1 MTDPVLIMGCGRTG
15 GLLADMLD
23 RAGVDVT
30 VVDWN
35 EGAFSHLSDSFGG
48 RTVVGNALDQDV
60 LRAAGIADAGSF
72 VAATGGDNRN
82 IMASE
87 IAQRVFRVPR
97 VIARIKDP
105 DRAEFFHRLG
115 LEVDCRTA
123 AGAHFLLDL
132 VDRELSEEP
141 VQAR

>member
-1 MTDPVLIMGCGRTG
+1 MTRVLIMGSGRTG
-15 GLLADMLD
+15 ALLAGMLD
-23 RAGVDVT
+23 RAGHSVT

-35 EGAFSHLSDSFGG
+35 PSTFEHLDDTFAG
-48 RTVVGNALDQDV
+48 RTVIGNALDQDV
-60 LRAAGIADAGSF
+60 LRGAGILSADCF

-87 IAQRVFRVPR
+87 IARRVFRVPR

-105 DRAEFFHRLG
+105 ERAKFFHELG

-123 AGAHFLLDL
+123 AGAELLLDL
-132 VDRELSEEP
+132 AERELSE
-141 VQAR
+141 QAL